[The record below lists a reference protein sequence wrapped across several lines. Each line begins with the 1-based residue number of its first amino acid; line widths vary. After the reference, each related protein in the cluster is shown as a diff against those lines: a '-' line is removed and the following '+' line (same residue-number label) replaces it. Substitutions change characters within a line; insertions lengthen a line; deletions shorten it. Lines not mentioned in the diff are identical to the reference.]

1 MDYKNTA
8 TGETEQLFDAKDAPV
23 VEKEVRPESEQ
34 EENESRRLWSKVTEG
49 IKEKNLEKATT
60 HKSAIEDAQRKAN
73 KEREEKGETWTP
85 KYFTQRGERYFPK
98 ME

>member
-8 TGETEQLFDAKDAPV
+8 TGETEQLFDAHDANV

-34 EENESRRLWSKVTEG
+34 EENESHRLWSKVTEG

-60 HKSAIEDAQRKAN
+60 HKSAIEDAQRKAS

-85 KYFTQRGERYFPK
+85 KYFTQKGEKYVPK